1 MIASHLD
8 LTFGTPTASPSS
20 LLTALSPSLSSS
32 LLRPDATVNQQFLGT
47 NFLVNGAAVDSNTLS
62 LANVQNIQNMLLNR
76 TTASGLLDPLANLTN
91 LGLGTDLTQATL
103 LDRLYPN
110 HPHRFA
116 NEVPLAQIDLKRFK
130 HLLAFQ
136 DRSEERQLGF
146 QNLSEMRGFDFRNL
160 SQQRQLDFA
169 KLDSA
174 RDFNL
179 QKQQLQLL
187 AKKDDRGFWGNIIA
201 SLGPALLG
209 FFAKNQEGSREERMF
224 KWAHEQRYKND
235 DADNDGIVASLK
247 KRIAKLERLLK
258 AKNDDED
265 TCSTVSK
272 KKKTTTCKHKPSNKK
287 YIVTEDNKGDSSW
300 VVVRDKKG
308 DNHKTA

>member
-1 MIASHLD
+1 MIASPLD
-8 LTFGTPTASPSS
+8 LTFGT
-20 LLTALSPSLSSS
+20 LLPS
-32 LLRPDATVNQQFLGT
+32 LLRSQDSTVNQQFFGP
-47 NFLVNGAAVDSNTLS
+47 NYLVNGAAVDSNTLS

-201 SLGPALLG
+201 SVAPALLG
-209 FFAKNQEGSREERMF
+209 FLTKNQEGSREERMF

-272 KKKTTTCKHKPSNKK
+272 KKKTKTCKHKSSNKK

-300 VVVRDKKG
+300 VVVRKK
-308 DNHKTA
+308 